1 MGIFA
6 FRPGKTAFLRAHR
19 YCRVFVS
26 GKCTHGRRSKKRVV
40 RVAPSAIRM
49 REKVH
54 ETLLCTGDSG
64 GSRNEKS
71 SGSRFV
77 PDMSL
82 FFSQQ

>member
-1 MGIFA
+1 MSIFA
-6 FRPGKTAFLRAHR
+6 FRPEKPPSFARIVTVVFRFRQMYARTSQQKKELSGLRLPQ
-19 YCRVFVS
+19 YGCE
-26 GKCTHGRRSKKRVV
+26 K
-40 RVAPSAIRM
+40 
-49 REKVH
+49 KVH

-71 SGSRFV
+71 SGSRFA